1 MSDSQVGDS
10 AVEALAPWLARTRRS
25 SPAALSLIF
34 RASFLQDVVAPLV
47 RAVPEVAFSS
57 ASHFEFGRRLIVCS
71 LLTLR
76 PAISQPHAPSP
87 DA

>member
-47 RAVPEVAFSS
+47 RGARVLS
-57 ASHFEFGRRLIVCS
+57 APGGDNMPWQRRLRC
-71 LLTLR
+71 
-76 PAISQPHAPSP
+76 PA
-87 DA
+87 